1 MYKNN
6 QLWNRYFPRSQR
18 ISYRYRETPR
28 CPNIYII
35 DLNQFLLLFMLTI
48 NKHKYFSS
56 SPKLFFLLH
65 CLWIYPALC
74 GSTSVLRELYCYD
87 LLHLW
92 ESKQFWCRCREA
104 ATCSEAIFGSKAQ
117 PVEILLL
124 VTSFHFFPYFVF
136 IFFVCFQF
144 ILFDWHSLLHEHLG

>member
-18 ISYRYRETPR
+18 ISYRYREIPR
-28 CPNIYII
+28 CSNIYII

-74 GSTSVLRELYCYD
+74 GSTSVLWELYCYN

-92 ESKQFWCRCREA
+92 ESKHFWCRCRGA

-136 IFFVCFQF
+136 IYFVCF
-144 ILFDWHSLLHEHLG
+144 

>member
-6 QLWNRYFPRSQR
+6 QLRSRYFPRSQR
-18 ISYRYRETPR
+18 ISYWYRETPR

-56 SPKLFFLLH
+56 SPKIFFLLH

-74 GSTSVLRELYCYD
+74 GSTSVLQELYCYD
-87 LLHLW
+87 LLHLEVNKHSTSPLLW
-92 ESKQFWCRCREA
+92 L
-104 ATCSEAIFGSKAQ
+104 SKATRASKK
-117 PVEILLL
+117 LF
-124 VTSFHFFPYFVF
+124 TSPFPTGTQIRIFHPL
-136 IFFVCFQF
+136 CS
-144 ILFDWHSLLHEHLG
+144 LFS

>member
-35 DLNQFLLLFMLTI
+35 DLNRFLLLLLLTI
-48 NKHKYFSS
+48 TKQKYFSS

-87 LLHLW
+87 LLHLGV
-92 ESKQFWCRCREA
+92 SKQFWRRCREA
-104 ATCSEAIFGSKAQ
+104 ATCSEAIFGSKAEL
-117 PVEILLL
+117 VEILLL
-124 VTSFHFFPYFVF
+124 VTSFHFFPLFCFYFS
-136 IFFVCFQF
+136 IW
-144 ILFDWHSLLHEHLG
+144 I